1 VKTKFGHFLLVV
13 ILLACVT
20 LSAQESKDSKSLQYI
35 LEDISETY
43 GYKFNYVLSTIAKFR
58 LSPPAKKLNLEQAL
72 AYLSTETGLEFSF
85 LSDKFIAVKLA
96 PITICGYIKD
106 KDTQK
111 SLPYA
116 TIQSVGVS
124 TITDENGFFELSVPG
139 RTEVISIRYIG
150 FKNLQREARLFK
162 NDDCGDIYL
171 IPQQQQLSEIVLYDY
186 LIRGIDQL
194 NDGSYQIDFSRFS
207 ILPGLTETDVLQS
220 VQALPGIQSIN
231 ETVSDINIRGGT
243 NDQNLLLWDDIK
255 MYQSGHFFG
264 LISMFNPMITKN
276 VSLRKNGTPASYT
289 DGVSG
294 TIAMETDDALTEQM
308 VGSLGVNFI
317 DFSGFLDTPLG
328 KRSSLQLAARKAIS
342 DFVETPT
349 YSEYFSRISQDTEVE
364 NNAASIVNSDKTFD
378 FYDASFRWLWH
389 PTDKDEFRVNFIHA
403 SNTLQFNE
411 NSTVNSTDI
420 IRESS
425 LTQNTVGAGMR
436 YRRNWNQTFNTTLH
450 LYNTDYELRAINAN
464 IQNDQ
469 RFLQENKVSE
479 TGARF
484 TTGYT
489 INEWLHWTNG
499 YQFIETKVTNL
510 DDVDNPIFIRLNGD
524 VLRIHSGFTELG
536 YSSKNRSTNAN
547 LGLRANYLGKFG
559 RWLWEP
565 RLSFNQRFLNWM
577 TLQILGEFKHQNT
590 SQIINFQNDFLGI
603 EKRRWQL
610 SNDSDI
616 PVIEGKQ
623 VSAGLSFNKAGWLL
637 NAVTYLKEVEG
648 ITAQSQGFQ
657 NQYEFQKAV
666 GSYKAS
672 GIDLL
677 VRKQFKGTS
686 TWLSYSYLNADYTFD
701 TFSEESFPSNYDI
714 THAFTVGASY
724 ELGQVKIAA
733 GWNWHSGRPITA
745 TDVTNPVVN
754 NRVNYG
760 PVNSDNLPDYMRV
773 DLSAIYQ
780 FSIGRQSKAQLG
792 FSVWNLL
799 DRENYINNYYRP
811 ETTGGVREFLQPSL
825 GITPNVVF
833 RAFF

>member
-1 VKTKFGHFLLVV
+1 MKSNLRKFLL
-13 ILLACVT
+13 LLVAISSF
-20 LSAQESKDSKSLQYI
+20 SAFTQETKEPRPLINI
-35 LEDISETY
+35 LEEVSDNY
-43 GYKFNYVLSTIAKFR
+43 GYRFNYAISTIQNIVLTPPDKQ
-58 LSPPAKKLNLEQAL
+58 LSIEEVLHYLSEKTGL
-72 AYLSTETGLEFSF
+72 AYSILPN
-85 LSDKFIAVKLA
+85 KFI
-96 PITICGYIKD
+96 TIKKAHIFLCGYLKD

-111 SLPYA
+111 SLPFA
-116 TIQSVGVS
+116 TIRSNRSS
-124 TITDENGFFELSVPG
+124 TISDENGYFEISVQG
-139 RTEVISIRYIG
+139 ISDLLTIRYLG
-150 FKNLQREARLFK
+150 YKNLQRQARFFTSG
-162 NDDCGDIYL
+162 NCADIYL
-171 IPQQQQLSEIVLYDY
+171 VAQQQQLPEIVLYDY

-194 NDGSYQIDFSRFS
+194 NNGSYQIDFSRFS

-294 TIAMETDDALTEQM
+294 TIAMETDEALTEQPT
-308 VGSLGVNFI
+308 GSLGVNFI
-317 DFSGFLDTPLG
+317 DFSGFLDTPIG

-364 NNAASIVNSDKTFD
+364 TNAANIINSDQTFD
-378 FYDASFRWLWH
+378 FYDASLRWLWH
-389 PTDKDEFRVNFIHA
+389 PSDKDQVRVNFIHA

-411 NSTVNSTDI
+411 NSTVNSADVR
-420 IRESS
+420 RESS
-425 LTQNTVGAGMR
+425 LTQNTMGAGLK
-436 YRRNWNQTFNTTLH
+436 YRRNWNQTFNTTIH

-484 TTGYT
+484 TAGYT
-489 INEWLHWTNG
+489 INDWLHWTNG

-547 LGLRANYLGKFG
+547 LGLRTNYLDKFG

-565 RLSFNQRFLNWM
+565 RLSLNHRFLKWM
-577 TLQILGEFKHQNT
+577 TLQILGEYKHQNT
-590 SQIINFQNDFLGI
+590 SQIINFQNDFLGV

-610 SNDSDI
+610 SNDADV

-623 VSAGLSFNKAGWLL
+623 ASVGLSFNKKGWLL
-637 NAVTYLKEVEG
+637 NAVGYMKEVEG

-677 VRKQFKGTS
+677 IRKQFKGTS

-701 TFSEESFPSNYDI
+701 TFSEVSFPSNYDI
-714 THAFTVGASY
+714 THAVTLGASY

-733 GWNWHSGRPITA
+733 GWNWHSGRPATA
-745 TDVTNPVVN
+745 TDATNPVVN
-754 NRVNYG
+754 NQVNFG
-760 PVNSDNLPDYMRV
+760 PSNSDRLPDYMRV

-780 FSIGRQSKAQLG
+780 FSISHQSKAQLG
-792 FSVWNLL
+792 FSIWNLL

-825 GITPNVVF
+825 GITPNVVL

>member
-1 VKTKFGHFLLVV
+1 MGSFSAFSQETKETRPL
-13 ILLACVT
+13 IN
-20 LSAQESKDSKSLQYI
+20 I
-35 LEDISETY
+35 LEEVSTNY
-43 GYKFNYVLSTIAKFR
+43 GYRFNYAISTIQNIEVT
-58 LSPPAKKLNLEQAL
+58 PPDVKWTLEEVL
-72 AYLSTETGLEFSF
+72 RYLSEKTGLAFSM
-85 LSDKFIAVKLA
+85 LPNKFI
-96 PITICGYIKD
+96 TIKKADTLLCGYLKD
-106 KDTQK
+106 KDTQN
-111 SLPYA
+111 SLPFA
-116 TIQSVGVS
+116 TIRSNRSS
-124 TITDENGFFELSVPG
+124 TISDENGYFEITVQGMQDLL
-139 RTEVISIRYIG
+139 TIRYLG
-150 FKNLQREARLFK
+150 YKDLQRQARFFTPG
-162 NDDCGDIYL
+162 NCTDIYL
-171 IPQQQQLSEIVLYDY
+171 VAQQQQLPEIVLYDY

-294 TIAMETDDALTEQM
+294 TIAMETDDTLTEQM
-308 VGSLGVNFI
+308 VASLGANFI

-364 NNAASIVNSDKTFD
+364 TNAASIVNSDKTFD
-378 FYDASFRWLWH
+378 FYDTSLRWLWH
-389 PTDKDEFRVNFIHA
+389 PTDKDQLKVNFILT

-411 NSTVNSTDI
+411 NSAVNSVDVR
-420 IRESS
+420 RESS
-425 LTQNTVGAGMR
+425 LTQNTVGAGLR
-436 YRRNWNQTFNTTLH
+436 YRRNWSQSFKTTLH

-484 TTGYT
+484 STGYS
-489 INEWLHWTNG
+489 INDRLHWTNG

-536 YSSKNRSTNAN
+536 YSSKNRSTTARA
-547 LGLRANYLGKFG
+547 GFRANYLGKFG

-565 RLSFNQRFLNWM
+565 RISLNQRFLKWM
-577 TLQILGEFKHQNT
+577 SLQILGEFKHQNT

-610 SNDSDI
+610 SNDADV
-616 PVIEGKQ
+616 PVIESRQ
-623 VSAGLSFNKAGWLL
+623 ASAGLSFNKAGWLL
-637 NAVTYLKEVEG
+637 NAVGYIKEVEG

-701 TFSEESFPSNYDI
+701 SFSEASFPSNYDI
-714 THAFTVGASY
+714 THAVTLGASY
-724 ELGQVKIAA
+724 ELGQVKFGA
-733 GWNWHSGRPITA
+733 GWNWHSGRPATA
-745 TDVTNPVVN
+745 TDATNPVVN
-754 NRVNYG
+754 NQVNYG
-760 PVNSDNLPDYMRV
+760 PSNADRLPDYMRL

-780 FSIGRQSKAQLG
+780 FALNQELKAQLG
-792 FSVWNLL
+792 FSIWNLL

-811 ETTGGVREFLQPSL
+811 EITGGVREFLQPSL
-825 GITPNVVF
+825 GLTPNVVL